1 MAKVLPRDPR
11 AAAISP
17 LILSPSKHLGPG
29 GDGGGRRRGEGEGG
43 GGHLRTAREQRI
55 GGVACCYYCTE
66 EVGGWCSSLAF
77 VGSRGVGDGL
87 GLSVTNFVTNS

>member
-1 MAKVLPRDPR
+1 M
-11 AAAISP
+11 
-17 LILSPSKHLGPG
+17 
-29 GDGGGRRRGEGEGG
+29 
-43 GGHLRTAREQRI
+43 AREQRI

-87 GLSVTNFVTNS
+87 GLSVSVTNWDFAFFLFFGFPNSENPCEVLSCLVSKKNLYRIRHIKPLDTCIKY